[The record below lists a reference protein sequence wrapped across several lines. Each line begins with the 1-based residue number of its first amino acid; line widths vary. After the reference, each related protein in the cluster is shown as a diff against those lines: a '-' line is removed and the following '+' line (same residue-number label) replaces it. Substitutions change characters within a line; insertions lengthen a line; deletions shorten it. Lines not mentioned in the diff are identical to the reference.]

1 MIDGDEEVNKVL
13 IMVTPGYSV
22 LGEDERVKHMEGV
35 LHNWD
40 VAKGLWMTEMKI
52 KDQIKRINDLSYL
65 K

>member
-1 MIDGDEEVNKVL
+1 
-13 IMVTPGYSV
+13 
-22 LGEDERVKHMEGV
+22 MEGV